1 MRKLTVID
9 RGVDEVLRVNGEE
22 HRIDKLSAK
31 QLMGLLSRMGAV
43 DVQTISFD
51 EYEKLKTEFL
61 NIKFDDVTD
70 DAYGIWSQICTSC
83 ITKHNVDEK
92 HLKDEANGICGVAGC
107 ENEAYKY
114 IDFIRDYVQE

>member
-1 MRKLTVID
+1 MRKLTAID

-31 QLMGLLSRMGAV
+31 QLMGLLSRMGVV

-51 EYEKLKTEFL
+51 EYEKLKKEFL

-83 ITKHNVDEK
+83 IAKHNVDEK
-92 HLKDEANGICGVAGC
+92 HLKDEADGICGVEDC
-107 ENEAYKY
+107 ENEAHKY
-114 IDFIRDYVQE
+114 IDFIRDYVQD